1 MYGYF
6 LKSSKLSL
14 WPFVIMRILPPSLR
28 APSSREQVQDR
39 LFLRMHWRFHV
50 VSSPLEELA
59 LCFCCFGGTF
69 LLPDV
74 EEGGPSKAIFL
85 HLPYQVAQGYNQPG
99 TNLYSVDISSRQA
112 IETWTSSPPQCTD
125 VQFAL
130 SRGSFSKPPLLSPA
144 L

>member
-14 WPFVIMRILPPSLR
+14 WPLVIMRILPQSLR

-39 LFLRMHWRFHV
+39 LFLRMHWQFHV

-74 EEGGPSKAIFL
+74 EEGGPSKAIFCICL
-85 HLPYQVAQGYNQPG
+85 TRWPG
-99 TNLYSVDISSRQA
+99 VI
-112 IETWTSSPPQCTD
+112 TSLEPI
-125 VQFAL
+125 FI
-130 SRGSFSKPPLLSPA
+130 LLI
-144 L
+144 

>member
-14 WPFVIMRILPPSLR
+14 WPLVIMRILPQSLR

-59 LCFCCFGGTF
+59 LCF
-69 LLPDV
+69 LLFWMMMVVMSGDEPW
-74 EEGGPSKAIFL
+74 
-85 HLPYQVAQGYNQPG
+85 
-99 TNLYSVDISSRQA
+99 SSL
-112 IETWTSSPPQCTD
+112 
-125 VQFAL
+125 VF
-130 SRGSFSKPPLLSPA
+130 
-144 L
+144 